1 MFRPAFLIKFTVYR
15 FLDALALRRAFDAR
29 SPVYRCFARKEPF
42 VFMREIMMSD
52 VRGKMSEVI
61 SISASLLVLPLP
73 SAYSVQSGSRTISSR
88 ILLLPHLS
96 KDAQ

>member
-1 MFRPAFLIKFTVYR
+1 MLSCIFDKVYCLP
-15 FLDALALRRAFDAR
+15 FK
-29 SPVYRCFARKEPF
+29 VYRCFACKEPF

-52 VRGKMSEVI
+52 VRSKMSEVI